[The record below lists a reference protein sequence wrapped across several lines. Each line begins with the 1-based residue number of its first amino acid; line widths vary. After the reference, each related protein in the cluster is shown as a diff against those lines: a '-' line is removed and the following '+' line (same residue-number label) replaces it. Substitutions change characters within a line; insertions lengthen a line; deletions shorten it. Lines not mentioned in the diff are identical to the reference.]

1 MRASALKCG
10 IVMWLALALVAC
22 GGEDDGG
29 GGPAGEQGATEGAK
43 AAPTLEQAR
52 SAKGDVN
59 FCSGKDTSGGYTDAI
74 ERFNKRYAGQRL
86 RAKLVEFPTGSDNQR
101 AQAIQRLEAKSSGC
115 DVYQADVIWTAEFA
129 SQKWIMDLTAYVEGR
144 ADEFIPSTL
153 APLKYD
159 GRYWS
164 VPQVTGSGLIYR
176 RTDQVRTAPE
186 TWQELY
192 ALARD
197 GKGFAYQGAAYEGL
211 TVNFL
216 EVAFAAGGGALS
228 ADGSEARFDTPQ
240 NREALE
246 LMVAGIEDGGAVKA
260 APTFMEEE
268 ARQAFEGGDAT
279 LMRNWSYAYALGQ
292 KVDALKGR
300 LAVSPL
306 PAFEG
311 GGRAGVLGGNGPI
324 LSAFAQNP
332 EGGLLF
338 IDHLTSPATL
348 ERNMARFS
356 LPSTLKATYDRP
368 AVKEAVPYA
377 AQLQEAI
384 AQAKPRPVS
393 PVYPQISQ
401 AISQNVNMAL
411 AGEQSPAEALKR
423 GQDEIA
429 KALETF

>member
-1 MRASALKCG
+1 MRASALTG
-10 IVMWLALALVAC
+10 GVAVWLALALVAC
-22 GGEDDGG
+22 GGEDGG
-29 GGPAGEQGATEGAK
+29 GDGLAGEQGVTEGAK

-52 SAKGDVN
+52 
-59 FCSGKDTSGGYTDAI
+59 
-74 ERFNKRYAGQRL
+74 
-86 RAKLVEFPTGSDNQR
+86 TGSDNQR

-144 ADEFIPSTL
+144 ANEFIPSTL
-153 APLKYD
+153 APLEYD

-164 VPQVTGSGLIYR
+164 VPQVTGAGLIYR

-197 GKGFAYQGAAYEGL
+197 GKGFSYQGAAYEGL

-268 ARQAFEGGDAT
+268 ARQAFEGG
-279 LMRNWSYAYALGQ
+279 
-292 KVDALKGR
+292 
-300 LAVSPL
+300 
-306 PAFEG
+306 
-311 GGRAGVLGGNGPI
+311 VLGGNGPI

-377 AQLQEAI
+377 AQLLEAI

-401 AISQNVNMAL
+401 AISQNVNKAL